1 MITKILNK
9 ILKKNIDND
18 WYNDGNIINYYCVYD
33 NKRIIEQI
41 NAHEFAHRCKIWAFV
56 NGYELRSGTI
66 SEDNGDMMFE
76 CSVYNKNADTSD
88 NYFMIEFEDN
98 NEPWTIFKACEY
110 ILEQIEN
117 K

>member
-33 NKRIIEQI
+33 NERIIERI
-41 NAHEFAHRCKIWAFV
+41 NAHELVHRCKIWAFV
-56 NGYELRSGTI
+56 NGYELLSGTI

-76 CSVYNKNADTSD
+76 MFSFHKIPNNIIFHESVTHKFNTEE
-88 NYFMIEFEDN
+88 M
-98 NEPWTIFKACEY
+98 W
-110 ILEQIEN
+110 
-117 K
+117 